1 MSDNDKIGISAYSD
15 SDFAGD
21 SRTRKLTSG
30 FLIKLGNDLISWSSK
45 KQSSVSLST
54 TESEFVAACGTVQE
68 MIWLDRLTKDLLGD
82 NLNTPSLYVD
92 NQSTIKIIKNPQFHC
107 KTKHIDVKY
116 NFIREKYHKGFYN
129 LNYTFSI
136 RIN

>member
-1 MSDNDKIGISAYSD
+1 MSDNDEIGISAYSD

-21 SRTRKLTSG
+21 SRTRKSTSG
-30 FLIKLGNDLISWSSK
+30 CLIKLGNDLISWSSK